1 MIDLSMVILMFLAGA
16 VLGFA
21 YFAGLWFTVRHLH
34 SQRRPAIWLA
44 TSFFVRMGLV
54 IAAIYW
60 LLAVAR
66 WEYVVAA
73 LVGFLLL
80 RSLTI
85 RFLRRKI
92 SSSTS
97 KQETPA

>member
-1 MIDLSMVILMFLAGA
+1 
-16 VLGFA
+16 
-21 YFAGLWFTVRHLH
+21 
-34 SQRRPAIWLA
+34 
-44 TSFFVRMGLV
+44 MGLV